1 MNPYTVDKDLRGFI
15 VLGACTHTA
24 QDTHHRDDIDL
35 RLSSSFPLPLPP
47 PRFLPPPLP
56 YPDCMMSQD
65 ELTHHLL

>member
-1 MNPYTVDKDLRGFI
+1 MNPYTVDKDLREFI

-35 RLSSSFPLPLPP
+35 RLSSIFPLPHVS
-47 PRFLPPPLP
+47 PPPLP